1 MCVFT
6 CTGSRE
12 LCFEDAAR
20 GMCENSLGS
29 GEKLAFLIG
38 SSCGPLTSWRSRNV
52 GVFME
57 LEVTPDDFLPPRL
70 DHNHFSTCSGI
81 QELLRF

>member
-1 MCVFT
+1 VFLLALGRGSCALKTQQGECVRT
-6 CTGSRE
+6 R
-12 LCFEDAAR
+12 
-20 GMCENSLGS
+20 GS